1 MEIYKITKTDL
12 ADFFEPH
19 ATISEIFEWLETDFM
34 MQSKLVC
41 QFIINGR
48 ELSESEE
55 IDWAAKSLNLVNDI
69 QIKVQDERDLVGD
82 VVDAWLDALPE
93 IIGFIEQIA
102 KQTAEGTKTFNV
114 KEILKLVH
122 QQETFVSSLMSLKA
136 PLKRYGL
143 EIADWDT
150 AEKTLH
156 NYVVQCV
163 KHLESKNFVQL
174 IETLEYDGANALE
187 QWRLI
192 LSTMKEKIGT
202 HVPTERTI
210 SLSGVGGGKSP
221 GKSVTKTSA

>member
-1 MEIYKITKTDL
+1 MEIYKITKSDL

-19 ATISEIFEWLETDFM
+19 ATISEIFSWLETDFM

-48 ELSESEE
+48 ELTESEE
-55 IDWAAKSLNLVNDI
+55 LDWAAKSLDVINDI
-69 QIKVQDERDLVGD
+69 QVKVQDERDLVGD
-82 VVDAWLDALPE
+82 VVEAWIQALPE
-93 IIGFIEQIA
+93 IIGFIESIA
-102 KQTAEGTKTFNV
+102 QANQEGTKTFNV
-114 KEILKLVH
+114 KELLKLVH

-143 EIADWDT
+143 EVQDWET

-156 NYVVQCV
+156 DYVVQCV
-163 KHLESKNFVQL
+163 KHLEKKNFVQL

-187 QWRLI
+187 QWRTI
-192 LSTMKEKIGT
+192 LTTMKEKIGT

-210 SLSGVGGGKSP
+210 SLSGTGSGKSA
-221 GKSVTKTSA
+221 S

>member
-19 ATISEIFEWLETDFM
+19 ATISEIFTWLETDFM

-41 QFIINGR
+41 QFIINGQ

-55 IDWAAKSLNLVNDI
+55 IDWAAKSLEVINDI
-69 QIKVQDERDLVGD
+69 QVKVQDERDLVGD
-82 VVDAWLDALPE
+82 VVEAWIQALPE
-93 IIGFIEQIA
+93 ITEFIESIA
-102 KQTAEGTKTFNV
+102 KQNQEGSKTFHVN
-114 KEILKLVH
+114 ELLKLVH

-143 EIADWDT
+143 EIKEWEA

-156 NYVVQCV
+156 DYVLQCV
-163 KHLESKNFVQL
+163 KHLEKKNFVQL

-187 QWRLI
+187 QWRTI
-192 LSTMKEKIGT
+192 LTTMKEKIGT

-210 SLSGVGGGKSP
+210 SLSGLGSGKSA
-221 GKSVTKTSA
+221 S

>member
-1 MEIYKITKTDL
+1 MEIYKITKSDL

-19 ATISEIFEWLETDFM
+19 ATISEIFTWLETDFM

-48 ELSESEE
+48 ELTESDE
-55 IDWAAKSLNLVNDI
+55 IDWAAKPLDIVQDI
-69 QIKVQDERDLVGD
+69 QVKVQDERDLVGD
-82 VVDAWLDALPE
+82 VVGAWLDALPE
-93 IIGFIEQIA
+93 IVGFIESIA
-102 KQTAEGTKTFNV
+102 KQTTEGTKTFNV

-143 EIADWDT
+143 EIQDWDS

-156 NYVVQCV
+156 DYVMQCV
-163 KHLESKNFVQL
+163 KHLENKNFVQL
-174 IETLEYDGANALE
+174 IETLEYDGTNALE

-192 LSTMKEKIGT
+192 LSTMKEKIGN
-202 HVPTERTI
+202 HIPQERTL
-210 SLSGVGGGKSP
+210 SLPSSNRGGKSAP
-221 GKSVTKTSA
+221 